1 MALQFDSEPEIYR
14 IKVNQVSCFIYRFR
28 TVVTVGLGGLVGLG
42 NIIVLGNSDGF
53 VDLVRKLLAVEDGIE
68 SINLVEN

>member
-1 MALQFDSEPEIYR
+1 M
-14 IKVNQVSCFIYRFR
+14 
-28 TVVTVGLGGLVGLG
+28 VTVGLGGLVGLG